1 MWPCPVDK
9 LERALRP
16 LRRAASRM
24 AGAGAPPRAAHRYPV
39 PVRRACSPGRA
50 TAQPAPRL
58 CCPRRRSTF
67 RLRLQGCA
75 CHPSVAL
82 ALPRFACPAALQPP
96 ARARC
101 ACSTAALH
109 CWPGLRLHSRLSAG
123 VALGAPQHRAA
134 FHVPA
139 SPTPRASGSP
149 PPSAATGPRQH
160 PPPVAGVGA
169 VQRLGRCTFR
179 PATHFRA
186 RQSWCCR
193 VRYHAPA
200 FGGLPVQRLRPAL
213 ARWLRCRAGA
223 RHLSPAP
230 AVQIPGFGAS
240 RLSRRGVR
248 NPPPRCKHAARPAV
262 VPFGR

>member
-1 MWPCPVDK
+1 MRPCPVDK
-9 LERALRP
+9 LKRALRP

-58 CCPRRRSTF
+58 CCPRRLSTF
-67 RLRLQGCA
+67 RLRLQCCA

-179 PATHFRA
+179 PAARANA
-186 RQSWCCR
+186 RQSWR
-193 VRYHAPA
+193 GWIRHAAPA
-200 FGGLPVQRLRPAL
+200 FGGLPVPRLRPAR

-248 NPPPRCKHAARPAV
+248 NPPPRCKHAAKPSSSFSWR
-262 VPFGR
+262 

>member
-1 MWPCPVDK
+1 MRPRPVDTLK
-9 LERALRP
+9 RPPRP

-24 AGAGAPPRAAHRYPV
+24 AGAGAPPRAAHRCPV

-58 CCPRRRSTF
+58 CCPRRLSTF
-67 RLRLQGCA
+67 RLRLQCCA

-109 CWPGLRLHSRLSAG
+109 CSPGLRLHSRLSAG

-134 FHVPA
+134 FQVPA

-149 PPSAATGPRQH
+149 APSAATGPRQH
-160 PPPVAGVGA
+160 PPPVAGVGV

-179 PATHFRA
+179 PAPHFRA
-186 RQSWCCR
+186 WQSCAAGSGASR
-193 VRYHAPA
+193 RRA
-200 FGGLPVQRLRPAL
+200 GLRGLTGFTAALSRCLRG
-213 ARWLRCRAGA
+213 RAGA
-223 RHLSPAP
+223 RPLSPAP
-230 AVQIPGFGAS
+230 AIQIPGFGAS
-240 RLSRRGVR
+240 RLSRRRAR
-248 NPPPRCKHAARPAV
+248 NPPPRCKGPAPPSAV
-262 VPFGR
+262 FFRR